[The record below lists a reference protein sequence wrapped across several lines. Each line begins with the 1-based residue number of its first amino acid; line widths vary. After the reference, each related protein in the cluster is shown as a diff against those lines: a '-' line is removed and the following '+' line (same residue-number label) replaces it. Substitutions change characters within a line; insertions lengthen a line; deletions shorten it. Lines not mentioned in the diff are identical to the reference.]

1 MFSQTV
7 TYKCGFCRMS
17 TDNDPT
23 AATTCQDYHWE
34 MHAASPGN
42 SIKIDAEHMNCS
54 SSTDAYLNTAHLT
67 KKTTTLQNKRTMLKR
82 RGLRLSVQED
92 KGTKRPLQI
101 NGQSKK
107 THTCM
112 IDYSKRLYNKK
123 NNKTNVRA
131 TT

>member
-67 KKTTTLQNKRTMLKR
+67 KKTTTLQNKRTILKG
-82 RGLRLSVQED
+82 RGLRLSLQED
-92 KGTKRPLQI
+92 KGTKKHLQI
-101 NGQSKK
+101 NGHSKGS
-107 THTCM
+107 HTCM
-112 IDYSKRLYNKK
+112 IDYSKRLYRTKEQMNML
-123 NNKTNVRA
+123 A